1 MTRASSRRKATP
13 AQATGVAFN
22 ALSDHRREAEVE
34 AWICREL
41 RSRDLFSGTTTREI
55 RRERLVALLEQR
67 KILDSHAGRIGGKA
81 LTWRELV
88 TKLYGEQ
95 QLSMDVR

>member
-1 MTRASSRRKATP
+1 MKRTSSPRKAP
-13 AQATGVAFN
+13 AAQAPAIAFN

-41 RSRDLFSGTTTREI
+41 RARDLFAGVTTRAI
-55 RRERLVALLEQR
+55 RRDRLVAELEQR
-67 KILDSHAGRIGGKA
+67 KLLDSHAGRIAGRA
-81 LTWRELV
+81 HTWRELV